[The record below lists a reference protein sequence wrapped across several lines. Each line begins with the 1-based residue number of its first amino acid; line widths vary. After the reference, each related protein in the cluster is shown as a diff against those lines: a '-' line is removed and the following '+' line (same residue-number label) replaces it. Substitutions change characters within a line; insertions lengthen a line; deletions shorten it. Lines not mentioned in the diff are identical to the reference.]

1 MSTQHEDK
9 HEDQDQNQE
18 RIYNQI
24 IANIKILERFINTKC
39 FFNLDKIERTINE
52 LILLRRH
59 CELKHCQEIDF
70 TFYKISK
77 ILNKEQLDR
86 IFKKIFQYKKDVLK
100 DKLLFPILE
109 KPLPPFQNQN
119 KTADE
124 KLVESI
130 ENLKRQRERTEK
142 NRMTRRTQGYL
153 NSKKAI
159 QNRREQQKRKDQTQR
174 EKRIAQRKQ
183 QQQPQQP
190 QQQLQEKK
198 ASLLERIFRKKG
210 GSLRKNIK
218 HHNKTSRRRN
228 KQTRRRRQK

>member
-1 MSTQHEDK
+1 MSNED
-9 HEDQDQNQE
+9 DIQE

-52 LILLRRH
+52 LILLRKH
-59 CELKHCQEIDF
+59 CELKHCQEIDS

-109 KPLPPFQNQN
+109 KPLPQN
-119 KTADE
+119 KNKNQKKPEDDIF
-124 KLVESI
+124 VESI

-142 NRMTRRTQGYL
+142 NMMTRRTQGYL
-153 NSKKAI
+153 NSKQAL
-159 QNRREQQKRKDQTQR
+159 QNRREQQKRKDTTQR

-183 QQQPQQP
+183 QQPQQQQP
-190 QQQLQEKK
+190 QPQPQLQEKK
-198 ASLLERIFRKKG
+198 ASLLERIFRSKKG
-210 GSLRKNIK
+210 GSLRKNKK
-218 HHNKTSRRRN
+218 HRN

>member
-1 MSTQHEDK
+1 MSTQHEDSV
-9 HEDQDQNQE
+9 QE

-39 FFNLDKIERTINE
+39 FFNLDKIERTVNE

-59 CELKHCQEIDF
+59 CELKHCQEIDS

-100 DKLLFPILE
+100 DKLLLPILE
-109 KPLPPFQNQN
+109 NPSPQN
-119 KTADE
+119 KNQKKPEDDTF
-124 KLVESI
+124 VESI

-142 NRMTRRTQGYL
+142 NRMTRRAQGYL
-153 NSKKAI
+153 NSKQAL
-159 QNRREQQKRKDQTQR
+159 QNRREQQKRKDTTQR

-183 QQQPQQP
+183 QQQLQQQP
-190 QQQLQEKK
+190 QQPQLQEKK
-198 ASLLERIFRKKG
+198 PSLFEKIFPSKKG

-218 HHNKTSRRRN
+218 HHNKTSRHRN